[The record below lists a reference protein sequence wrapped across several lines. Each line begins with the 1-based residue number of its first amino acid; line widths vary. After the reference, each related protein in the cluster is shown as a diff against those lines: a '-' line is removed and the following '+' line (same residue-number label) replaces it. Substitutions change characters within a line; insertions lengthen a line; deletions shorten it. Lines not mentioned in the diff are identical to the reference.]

1 MLNVNIIYPRVLLV
15 VVVSVRLVCN
25 SVVVLVV
32 VRWMSLKSE
41 AVLGN
46 VIWKVI
52 SFLGWKLKKR
62 LATRHLWL
70 MIAHVLSVIIVVPL
84 VVGKRKVVHVPNVV
98 VRSTDNVYSV
108 VRSLLVLI
116 SIVVVVVMTCLHM
129 I

>member
-1 MLNVNIIYPRVLLV
+1 
-15 VVVSVRLVCN
+15 
-25 SVVVLVV
+25 
-32 VRWMSLKSE
+32 
-41 AVLGN
+41 
-46 VIWKVI
+46 
-52 SFLGWKLKKR
+52 
-62 LATRHLWL
+62 

-84 VVGKRKVVHVPNVV
+84 VVGKRKAVHVPNVV

>member
-15 VVVSVRLVCN
+15 VVVNVRLVCN